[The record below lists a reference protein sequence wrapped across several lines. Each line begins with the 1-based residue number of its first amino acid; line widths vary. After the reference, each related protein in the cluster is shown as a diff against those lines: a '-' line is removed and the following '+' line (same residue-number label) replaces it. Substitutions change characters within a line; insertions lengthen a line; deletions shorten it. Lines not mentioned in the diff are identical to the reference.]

1 MGRTAITPEGYE
13 ALKSELKR
21 LSEVDRKQ
29 ISKEI
34 GIAREHGDLSENAEY
49 HAAKERQGQIE
60 ARIRQ
65 LESILSNAEIIN
77 PSQMCGERVKF
88 GARVTLEDISSSKIT
103 NYRIVGT
110 DEADIDKGTIS
121 IAAPLARA
129 LINHQVG
136 DEITV
141 RAPGGEKTY
150 EIVEIGWE

>member
-1 MGRTAITPEGYE
+1 MTRTAITAEGYE
-13 ALKSELKR
+13 LLKAELKR
-21 LSEVDRKQ
+21 LTEVDRKQ

-65 LESILSNAEIIN
+65 LEGILSNAEIITAA
-77 PSQMCGERVKF
+77 QMQGERVKF
-88 GARVTLEDISSSKIT
+88 GARVVLEDVASEKISE
-103 NYRIVGT
+103 YRIVGT
-110 DEADIDKGTIS
+110 DEADIAKGTIS
-121 IAAPLARA
+121 IASPLARA

-150 EIVEIGWE
+150 EIVEIRWT

>member
-1 MGRTAITPEGYE
+1 MARTAITSEGYE
-13 ALKSELKR
+13 NLKAELKR

-65 LESILSNAEIIN
+65 LEGILSNAEIIDTT
-77 PSQMCGERVKF
+77 QLKGERVKF
-88 GARVTLEDISSSKIT
+88 GARVVLEDVVTGKISE
-103 NYRIVGT
+103 YRIVGT
-110 DEADIDKGTIS
+110 DEADISKGTIS
-121 IAAPLARA
+121 IASPLARA
-129 LINHQVG
+129 LINHQIG

-141 RAPGGEKTY
+141 KAPGGEKTY
-150 EIVEIGWE
+150 ELSEIRWT

>member
-1 MGRTAITPEGYE
+1 MARSAITAEGYE
-13 ALKSELKR
+13 VLKAELKR

-65 LESILSNAEIIN
+65 LEAILSNAEIID
-77 PSQMCGERVKF
+77 SAQMRGERVKF
-88 GARVTLEDISSSKIT
+88 GARVILEDIASEKISE
-103 NYRIVGT
+103 YRIVGT
-110 DEADIDKGTIS
+110 DEADISKGTIS
-121 IAAPLARA
+121 IASPLARA

-136 DEITV
+136 DEINV

-150 EIVEIGWE
+150 EIVEIRWT